1 MSTME
6 DLSIKPYMRQ
16 NEQVEKED
24 DEPAEQHLHMDVLQW
39 YATVLCYK

>member
-1 MSTME
+1 MSTKE
-6 DLSIKPYMRQ
+6 HLSIKPSMFESER
-16 NEQVEKED
+16 VEKDD